1 MCSNIQNHSRFQIFC
16 NIIIRVFMILILSW
30 LFLLSI
36 FGTCMINRFI
46 GYEST
51 TYLTDAPLL
60 HVSAILLVFLS
71 GYLLYLHPQKTL
83 KILNTMQNTYIL
95 LIVHILVAV
104 LMLAAIL
111 ICRYQPVADQ
121 YGSLYSAYYFL
132 EGNYT
137 SWEFSGFLYTYPML
151 NPLVLLFLPF
161 VALFGIEGS
170 AVAFQV
176 FNLAMLLLASYSL
189 YRFCKIVGLN
199 SAVTSI
205 LFILYLPM
213 TFYCFFIYG
222 NISSLSLIMLAFWK
236 IADFLKSN
244 RIRDAVC
251 SAAAITG
258 ASLLKGTAIIPL
270 FAILIILAVTA
281 IIRKKPKLL
290 LLLPLFFIFLSC
302 GNLAVDLTIEG
313 ITHEKITD
321 GLSYY
326 GHLTMGISEGAW
338 ADGWYNGYTNN
349 LVASCNYDLDLY
361 AVKAENEFRNEAA
374 KFWGNPSYFIPF
386 LSRKTASQWNNPT
399 FQSLWIQQEMLNHAL
414 LFKPSGKAIA
424 PEFLCLDGSPSNM
437 VFYFI
442 FNLLQSLILFGSLCY
457 FIFDA
462 KKASLTALLPAITFI
477 GGFLFLL
484 FWEAKA
490 QYTILFFVLLIPYAV
505 FAFPSFLKRCV
516 SLKGK
521 KYWYR
526 SMEVIFLGILL
537 TGILLLSLTN
547 AAPINDT
554 IKLGR
559 DDQTVFYNYYLEQ
572 FYNNYR

>member
-1 MCSNIQNHSRFQIFC
+1 
-16 NIIIRVFMILILSW
+16 MILILSW
-30 LFLLSI
+30 LFSLSI
-36 FGTCMINRFI
+36 FGTCMINRFN
-46 GYEST
+46 GYETT

-60 HVSAILLVFLS
+60 HVSAILLIFLS
-71 GYLLYLHPQKTL
+71 GYLLYLHPQKML
-83 KILNTMQNTYIL
+83 KILNTMQNTHIL
-95 LIVHILVAV
+95 LIVHILVTV

-121 YGSLYSAYYFL
+121 FASLYSAHNFL

-137 SWEFSGFLYTYPML
+137 SWKFSGYLYNYPML

-161 VALFGIEGS
+161 VALFGIDGG
-170 AVAFQV
+170 AVTFQV

-199 SAVTSI
+199 SVVTSI

-222 NISSLSLIMLAFWK
+222 NIASLSLIMLAFWK
-236 IADFLKSN
+236 IADFLKAN
-244 RIRDAVC
+244 RVRDAVC
-251 SAAAITG
+251 SAAAVTG

-270 FAILIILAVTA
+270 FAILIILAATA
-281 IIRKKPKLL
+281 IIQKKPKLL
-290 LLLPLFFIFLSC
+290 LLLPLFYIFLTC
-302 GNLAVDLTIEG
+302 GNLAVNLTIES
-313 ITHEKITD
+313 ITHEKVTD

-326 GHLTMGISEGAW
+326 GHLTMGISEGAC

-349 LVASCNYDLDLY
+349 LAASCNYDLDLY
-361 AVKAENEFRNEAA
+361 AVEAENEFRYEAA
-374 KFWGNPSYFIPF
+374 KFWSNPSNFIPF

-399 FQSLWIQQEMLNHAL
+399 FQSLWIQQEMLNQ
-414 LFKPSGKAIA
+414 A

-437 VFYFI
+437 IFYFI

-462 KKASLTALLPAITFI
+462 KKASLPALLPAITFI
-477 GGFLFLL
+477 GGFLFLF

-505 FAFPSFLKRCV
+505 FAFPSFLKRCI
-516 SLKGK
+516 SLKRK
-521 KYWYR
+521 KCWYR
-526 SMEVIFLGILL
+526 SIEVIFLGILL
-537 TGILLLSLTN
+537 IGILLLSLTN
-547 AAPINDT
+547 AALINDT

-559 DDQTVFYNYYLEQ
+559 DDQTAFYNYYLEQ
-572 FYNNYR
+572 FYNYYR